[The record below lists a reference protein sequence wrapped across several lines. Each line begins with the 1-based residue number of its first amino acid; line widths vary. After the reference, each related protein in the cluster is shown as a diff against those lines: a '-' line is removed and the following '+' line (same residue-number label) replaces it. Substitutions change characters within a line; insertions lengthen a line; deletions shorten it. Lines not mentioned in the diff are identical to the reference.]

1 MGFLSKVV
9 GSIAGSAGSIL
20 GNVVG
25 GVFGMAGQNS
35 ANSANA
41 QASADQRAWLEYMSN
56 TAHQREVKDLK
67 AAGLNPIL
75 SATGGSGASTPSGQI
90 IASQNEMAPLQE
102 GIQSALNTAFSYAD
116 LDNKL
121 HQTDINQSAV
131 NSQNA
136 LNKAHEKNLD
146 AVTALNTVQAQTQ
159 LDQQKYLQA
168 QTALQYKLSQEADSR
183 IYLNYINGNSALAD
197 QQEKL
202 LYGRIYKPLQETL
215 GKIQGF
221 GDKLNSDYGDVF
233 NDLVVNNYMRG
244 FNSAK
249 GLPSKVISLYDQLVK
264 KARSNYHGRDFTNKY
279 LRQ

>member
-56 TAHQREVKDLK
+56 TAHQREVADLK

-102 GIQSALNTAFSYAD
+102 GIQNALNTAFSYAD

-121 HQTDINQSAV
+121 HQTDINESAV

-136 LNKAHEKNLD
+136 LNKAHEKNLG
-146 AVTALNTVQAQTQ
+146 AMTALNTMQTETQ
-159 LDQQKYLQA
+159 LEQQKYLQA
-168 QTALQYKLSQEADSR
+168 QTALQYKLSEEADSR
-183 IYLNYINGNSALAD
+183 IAMNIVNTNSALAD

-202 LYGRIYKPLQETL
+202 LWSHIYGRGQETL
-215 GKIQGF
+215 KNIQ
-221 GDKLNSDYGDVF
+221 DYGDKV
-233 NDLVVNNYMRG
+233 NDYVINNIVDNI
-244 FNSAK
+244 NSAK
-249 GLPSKVISLYDQLVK
+249 GFPSKVINLYNELLDK
-264 KARSNYHGRDFTNKY
+264 GRSNNKGRLFTDKY

>member
-41 QASADQRAWLEYMSN
+41 QASADQRQWLEYMSN
-56 TAHQREVKDLK
+56 TAHQREVADLK

-90 IASQNEMAPLQE
+90 IGSQNEMAPLQE
-102 GIQSALNTAFSYAD
+102 GIQNALNTAFSYAD

-121 HQTDINQSAV
+121 HQTDINESAV

-136 LNKAHEKNLD
+136 LNKAHEKNLG
-146 AVTALNTVQAQTQ
+146 AMTALNTLQTKTELERQA
-159 LDQQKYLQA
+159 LLRA
-168 QTALQYKLSQEADSR
+168 QSAEAFANIEQINEVTKGIREDNYKKTVTRLPFKVGEKFLNELFPSLSNNNSSR
-183 IYLNYINGNSALAD
+183 SVYSGPYRSSSFESDNSARSVGSSPNPKRGLWIKPSARRD
-197 QQEKL
+197 AL
-202 LYGRIYKPLQETL
+202 LK
-215 GKIQGF
+215 KI
-221 GDKLNSDYGDVF
+221 
-233 NDLVVNNYMRG
+233 
-244 FNSAK
+244 
-249 GLPSKVISLYDQLVK
+249 
-264 KARSNYHGRDFTNKY
+264 RDGEFAPIPF
-279 LRQ
+279 LR

>member
-25 GVFGMAGQNS
+25 GVFGMAGQHS

-41 QASADQRAWLEYMSN
+41 AYASQNRSWQEYMSG
-56 TAHQREVKDLK
+56 TAHQREVEDLR

-146 AVTALNTVQAQTQ
+146 AVTALNTVQAQTEAER
-159 LDQQKYLQA
+159 QA
-168 QTALQYKLSQEADSR
+168 LLRAQSAEAFANIEQINEITKGIREDNYKKIVTRLPYKVGEKFLNELFPSLSNNNSSSSVYSGPYRSSNFESD
-183 IYLNYINGNSALAD
+183 NSARSVGSSPSLKRGLWNKPSARRD
-197 QQEKL
+197 AL
-202 LYGRIYKPLQETL
+202 LK
-215 GKIQGF
+215 KIRNGEF
-221 GDKLNSDYGDVF
+221 APIPFL
-233 NDLVVNNYMRG
+233 
-244 FNSAK
+244 
-249 GLPSKVISLYDQLVK
+249 
-264 KARSNYHGRDFTNKY
+264 H
-279 LRQ
+279 